1 MRQQQQQKRS
11 ACLDRP
17 PENLLTTA
25 SSYNAFREAY
35 TPNQRRQTDREKDG
49 SKPMQ
54 RHRFT
59 KKTNTTPNS
68 VRIHAQQTKL
78 KTNPHLQNKCRKF
91 FKTKALDFRIP
102 RRPKP
107 QQQKQ
112 GLMKAGRQARERETK
127 KGGKTK
133 HLMEYIKTMIRI
145 TKRRTTERSI
155 HMCRRKGA
163 YVRSTRCSSRW
174 RSRSVRQSA
183 HNNDEAS
190 AETPAKQQSKA
201 RQSTAQHSSSKRQSR
216 NALINHG

>member
-1 MRQQQQQKRS
+1 MPASTDLQRTSLPQ
-11 ACLDRP
+11 L
-17 PENLLTTA
+17 LLTTL
-25 SSYNAFREAY
+25 SERHTLPTNVD
-35 TPNQRRQTDREKDG
+35 RQREKDG

-190 AETPAKQQSKA
+190 AETPAKQQKQGKA
-201 RQSTAQHSSSKRQSR
+201 KHSTAQ
-216 NALINHG
+216 